1 MINGKIESLPTTHQ
15 PDIQLTM
22 KVLATIDTTLLCGV
36 LDFAG
41 KKYLLDVNDFNNFVL
56 AGKKFNFVNDYD
68 VYPSHLYNYKRISL
82 LEQIFVYNS
91 VNIKYTFK
99 NNNQCDLRR
108 SNVEIYHEYHD
119 EVLKKNYTILEY
131 IQGHYITMGNDAFV
145 LKNPMWKIRTSANG
159 DANGDANEEQILMY
173 CEKNTLCVLSTDS
186 YLKILEFEKIHN
198 HGKKLTFYKH
208 QNGYICCS
216 NVSLFIHQ
224 IIMEC
229 RGNGKGTKNVSV
241 DHIDRNPLNNTLT
254 NLRIATRD
262 EQEQNSKGIADG
274 TKRARKHNAQA
285 LPEGLTQGMMNK
297 YVVYYNECYN
307 KEKDLYRE
315 FFKVERHAKLDK
327 PWVSSKSA
335 KISRADKLASAN
347 KVVADLE
354 KDIYPETKETGLP
367 AFITIK
373 NEREKLHLIFD
384 KKGTNEDSTK
394 RINLRMVLP
403 RDYILEE
410 QLRIFR
416 EKIKEKYDLD
426 LESL

>member
-1 MINGKIESLPTTHQ
+1 MINGKIESLPTTNQ
-15 PDIQLTM
+15 TDIQLTM

-91 VNIKYTFK
+91 ANIKYTFK
-99 NNNQCDLRR
+99 NNNPCDLRR

-119 EVLKKNYTILEY
+119 EILKQNYTILEY
-131 IQGHYITMGNDAFV
+131 IQGHYITLGNDAFV
-145 LKNPMWKIRTSANG
+145 LKNPMWKIRTSN
-159 DANGDANEEQILMY
+159 NEEQILMY
-173 CEKNTLCVLSTDS
+173 CEKNTLCVLSADS

-208 QNGYICCS
+208 QNGYIGCS

-285 LPEGLTQGMMNK
+285 LPEGLTQGMMHK

-315 FFKVERHAKLDK
+315 FFKVEGHPKFNGSK
-327 PWVSSKSA
+327 VWTTSKSN
-335 KISRADKLASAN
+335 KISWQDKLAHAN
-347 KVVADLE
+347 KVVDDLVRDVYPNTEATE
-354 KDIYPETKETGLP
+354 KLPPYYRIEEKMGKYQLIYDKRNDVSGIRHNMRMILP
-367 AFITIK
+367 AEFNLDMEIENFKAKLAAKYPPIVDEIK
-373 NEREKLHLIFD
+373 N
-384 KKGTNEDSTK
+384 
-394 RINLRMVLP
+394 
-403 RDYILEE
+403 
-410 QLRIFR
+410 
-416 EKIKEKYDLD
+416 
-426 LESL
+426 

>member
-1 MINGKIESLPTTHQ
+1 
-15 PDIQLTM
+15 
-22 KVLATIDTTLLCGV
+22 
-36 LDFAG
+36 
-41 KKYLLDVNDFNNFVL
+41 
-56 AGKKFNFVNDYD
+56 
-68 VYPSHLYNYKRISL
+68 
-82 LEQIFVYNS
+82 
-91 VNIKYTFK
+91 
-99 NNNQCDLRR
+99 
-108 SNVEIYHEYHD
+108 
-119 EVLKKNYTILEY
+119 
-131 IQGHYITMGNDAFV
+131 
-145 LKNPMWKIRTSANG
+145 
-159 DANGDANEEQILMY
+159 
-173 CEKNTLCVLSTDS
+173 
-186 YLKILEFEKIHN
+186 
-198 HGKKLTFYKH
+198 
-208 QNGYICCS
+208 
-216 NVSLFIHQ
+216 
-224 IIMEC
+224 MEC
-229 RGNGKGTKNVSV
+229 YGNGKGTKNISV

-373 NEREKLHLIFD
+373 NERNKFHLIFD
-384 KKGTNEDSTK
+384 KKGADADATK
-394 RINLRMVLP
+394 RFNLRMVLP
-403 RDYILEE
+403 TDYILEE
-410 QLRIFR
+410 QLAIFR
-416 EKIKEKYDLD
+416 EKIKEKYDIE